1 MALSGQDLLKSPGSG
16 WFSLSFR
23 RRGQKIPVGLSCFL
37 PEDGQKGS
45 NVKVVRQDLTPGLD
59 HIAANLQI
67 ETEDFEYAPF
77 AQEGGIGKG
86 WQLFGED
93 LQRLLDELNG
103 ALVA

>member
-1 MALSGQDLLKSPGSG
+1 MGGRGAGQRGDLLFHP
-16 WFSLSFR
+16 R
-23 RRGQKIPVGLSCFL
+23 
-37 PEDGQKGS
+37 
-45 NVKVVRQDLTPGLD
+45 LTWAEGP
-59 HIAANLQI
+59 NLQI
-67 ETEDFEYAPF
+67 ESEDFEYAPF

>member
-1 MALSGQDLLKSPGSG
+1 
-16 WFSLSFR
+16 
-23 RRGQKIPVGLSCFL
+23 
-37 PEDGQKGS
+37 
-45 NVKVVRQDLTPGLD
+45 
-59 HIAANLQI
+59 LQI
-67 ETEDFEYAPF
+67 ESEDFEYAPF